1 MFAQKR
7 GILQNKYE
15 GNEYSDSVGV
25 NKQNIE
31 FCEKWSCIDQLL
43 TGWN

>member
-7 GILQNKYE
+7 GILQNKYK
-15 GNEYSDSVGV
+15 GNKYSDSVCV

-31 FCEKWSCIDQLL
+31 FYEK
-43 TGWN
+43 